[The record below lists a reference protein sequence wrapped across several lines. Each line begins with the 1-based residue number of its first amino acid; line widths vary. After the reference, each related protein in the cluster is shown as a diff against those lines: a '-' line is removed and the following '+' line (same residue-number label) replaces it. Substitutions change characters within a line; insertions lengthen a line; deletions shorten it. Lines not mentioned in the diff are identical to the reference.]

1 MELYTFFLYNNM
13 ISLITYRA
21 TGKNCLKIVLAISNI
36 LLSELLSEIFIL
48 KLKDF
53 KNDILLEEF
62 K

>member
-1 MELYTFFLYNNM
+1 M